1 MSKIERA
8 SAWFGRCSGACSRLT
23 GLFEAAF
30 ASAGQF
36 IAMCLDA
43 HAAQPGLKP
52 EAAGNAI
59 VQQRDVLV
67 LKLHH
72 TVAIQADQV
81 IVLRFVEEVRIVVGL
96 VAAEVHLAQHAALCH
111 EADGAVNRRAG
122 HRAVDFAHLV
132 EQFLRVEMIVGG
144 KRRLHDHIALL
155 GAALALL
162 GHVGIQALF
171 DSFIHAGK
179 GGDVSGGQAGAS
191 RFASPC
197 LDRSPAL
204 AKGTA
209 RMSALDTREIIL
221 EARELTREFD
231 GVKALDRFSFQLH
244 RGEVLGLL
252 GANGAGKTTAM
263 NCLLGL
269 TLPTGGDL
277 FAFGLPL
284 HQHRIKILQRC
295 NFSSAYTA
303 LPGNL
308 LVGQNLLVF
317 AKIYGVRDPKK
328 KIAELMELLE
338 ISHLSKRVTGQLSA
352 GESTRVNLVK
362 AFLNDPELLM
372 LDEPTASLDPDIAD
386 KVRKVVRKV
395 QKDRDIGILYTS
407 HNMRDIEEVC
417 DRVIFLHKGKIVC
430 EGTPH
435 EIVTRS
441 SSATLEDVFIKIA
454 RDGEII
460 DEPEKE
466 AKP

>member
-1 MSKIERA
+1 
-8 SAWFGRCSGACSRLT
+8 
-23 GLFEAAF
+23 
-30 ASAGQF
+30 
-36 IAMCLDA
+36 
-43 HAAQPGLKP
+43 
-52 EAAGNAI
+52 
-59 VQQRDVLV
+59 
-67 LKLHH
+67 
-72 TVAIQADQV
+72 
-81 IVLRFVEEVRIVVGL
+81 
-96 VAAEVHLAQHAALCH
+96 
-111 EADGAVNRRAG
+111 
-122 HRAVDFAHLV
+122 
-132 EQFLRVEMIVGG
+132 
-144 KRRLHDHIALL
+144 
-155 GAALALL
+155 
-162 GHVGIQALF
+162 
-171 DSFIHAGK
+171 
-179 GGDVSGGQAGAS
+179 
-191 RFASPC
+191 
-197 LDRSPAL
+197 
-204 AKGTA
+204 
-209 RMSALDTREIIL
+209 MSALDTREIIL

-317 AKIYGVRDPKK
+317 AKIYGVREPKK

-417 DRVIFLHKGKIVC
+417 DRVLFLHGGKILAA
-430 EGTPH
+430 GTPD
-435 EIVTRS
+435 EITKHFQEDD
-441 SSATLEDVFIKIA
+441 LEDVFIKIA
-454 RDGEII
+454 RGG
-460 DEPEKE
+460 
-466 AKP
+466 